1 MKIVPKTW
9 GFEAWIVNTDLYCC
23 KMLYVLKNRHCS
35 VHHHIRKDET
45 FFILG
50 GLIWVDGEPGVN
62 YVLPQGALVRIPP
75 GEKHRFTAKDGDAVI
90 LEVST
95 THADTDSVRA
105 TRSYRARPFK
115 PGEVTSAAILKKY
128 IIPAMTGR

>member
-9 GFEAWIVNTDLYCC
+9 GFEAWIVNGPMYCC
-23 KMLYVLKNRHCS
+23 KLLWVRRDRYCS
-35 VHHHIRKDET
+35 VHHHLVKDET

-50 GLIWVDGEPGVN
+50 GLIWIDGEPGVN
-62 YVLPQGALVRIPP
+62 MVLPQGSLVRISP
-75 GEKHRFTAKDGDAVI
+75 GERHRFTAKSGDAVI

-95 THADTDSVRA
+95 THADDDSVRDA
-105 TRSYRARPFK
+105 PSFDAPPIK
-115 PGEVTSAAILKKY
+115 PGEVTSADILKKY